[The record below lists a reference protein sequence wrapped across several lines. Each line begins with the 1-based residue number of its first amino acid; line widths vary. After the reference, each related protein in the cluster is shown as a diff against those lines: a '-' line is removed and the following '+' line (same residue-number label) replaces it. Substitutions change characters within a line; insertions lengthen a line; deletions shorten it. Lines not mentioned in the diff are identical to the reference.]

1 MAVKRLANKLEKP
14 AASASAHQRACK
26 GTSDTTTTAQ
36 VKARA
41 LRWIECNPVLWNRFK
56 DYATSEAEH
65 KRRIS
70 VQWLIENVR
79 KFDQVNDFGEPL
91 KVDNSFSPFFA
102 RELIRE
108 CPQVRPF
115 LKTRRSR
122 FDKEN

>member
-1 MAVKRLANKLEKP
+1 MAVIQRMSKKKQP
-14 AASASAHQRACK
+14 AEVQKQNQRACK
-26 GTSDTTTTAQ
+26 STSDTTTTAQ

-41 LRWIECNPVLWNRFK
+41 LRWIEYNPVLWNRFK
-56 DYATSEAEH
+56 DYATNEAEH

-79 KFDQVNDFGEPL
+79 KFDQVNDFGETL
-91 KVDNSFSPFFA
+91 KIDNSFTPVFA

>member
-1 MAVKRLANKLEKP
+1 MANKLEKP
-14 AASASAHQRACK
+14 AEVQKQKQRACK
-26 GTSDTTTTAQ
+26 STSDITTAQ

-41 LRWIECNPVLWNRFK
+41 LRWIKCNPVLWNRFK
-56 DYATSEAEH
+56 DYAMNEAKH

-79 KFDQVNDFGEPL
+79 KFDQVNDFGETL
-91 KVDNSFSPFFA
+91 KIDNSFTPVFA

>member
-14 AASASAHQRACK
+14 AEVQKQKQRACK
-26 GTSDTTTTAQ
+26 STSDITTAQ

-56 DYATSEAEH
+56 DYAMNEAKH
-65 KRRIS
+65 KRRVS

-79 KFDQVNDFGEPL
+79 KFDRVNDFGESL